1 MSKRIL
7 LVEDDPINIKFI
19 QAVLV
24 KKGGYE
30 VLVSEEVDEILRL
43 AREANL
49 LAVIMDVSLSRSSYE
64 GQKVDGIFITKL
76 LKQDEITRHI
86 PVLLATAHAMF
97 GDREKYLELTGAEGY
112 IAKPIHDP
120 AALIEAVKAII
131 EGRPCP

>member
-1 MSKRIL
+1 MAERIL

-19 QAVLV
+19 QTVLI

-43 AREANL
+43 AREADL
-49 LAVIMDVSLSRSSYE
+49 KAIIMDVSLSRSSYQ

-76 LKQDEITRHI
+76 LKTDEATRRI

-112 IAKPIHDP
+112 ISKPIHDP
-120 AALIEAVKAII
+120 ATLIEAVKSVA
-131 EGRPCP
+131 GA

>member
-1 MSKRIL
+1 MSERIL
-7 LVEDDPINIKFI
+7 LVEDDPINVKFI
-19 QAVLV
+19 QTVLV

-43 AREANL
+43 AREAGL
-49 LAVIMDVSLSRSSYE
+49 KAIIMDVSLSRSSYQ

-76 LKQDEITRHI
+76 LKQDEATRGI

-112 IAKPIHDP
+112 ISKPIHDP
-120 AALIEAVKAII
+120 ATLIEAVKSVT
-131 EGRPCP
+131 GG

>member
-1 MSKRIL
+1 MSERIL

-19 QAVLV
+19 QTVLA
-24 KKGGYE
+24 KKGGYD

-43 AREANL
+43 AREADL
-49 LAVIMDVSLSRSSYE
+49 SAVIMDVSLSRSSYE
-64 GQKVDGIFITKL
+64 GRKVDGIFITKL
-76 LKQDEITRHI
+76 LKQDEATRRI

-120 AALIEAVKAII
+120 AALIEAVKAVIR
-131 EGRPCP
+131 G

>member
-1 MSKRIL
+1 MSNRIL

-19 QAVLV
+19 QTVLT

-30 VLVSEEVDEILRL
+30 VLISEEVDEILRL
-43 AREANL
+43 AREADL

-64 GQKVDGIFITKL
+64 GRKVDGIFITKL
-76 LKQDEITRHI
+76 LKQDEATRHI

-97 GDREKYLELTGAEGY
+97 GDREKYLDLTGAEGY

-120 AALIEAVKAII
+120 AALIEAVHAVIKA
-131 EGRPCP
+131 